1 MMSDRDITI
10 LVIEDELFSRNLLA
24 NILKKQGFNVLLAD
38 SGEQGREIAERQNPD
53 LILLDIIMPGEDG
66 FETCQKLRSNTITSD
81 IPIIFISGVDAVES
95 KVKGL
100 TIGGWDYIT
109 KPYQA
114 AEIQARVKNCLKLRF
129 AYQQIIREQAMRLR
143 QMHEAQQA
151 ILVNPVDI
159 PAANFAVHYLPVLE
173 AGGDFYDVF
182 SIAKGIHG
190 YLVADISGHDLSAS
204 FATSALK
211 ALVRQNSSILH
222 APNETMQI
230 INQIL
235 TSIFR
240 EGQHL
245 TAVYAALNRVHN
257 VLAVVNAGHLP
268 VLFMPKQGEPY
279 WIEANSDILGIFTNA
294 FFETRTV
301 SVTPG
306 DRFFIFSDGL
316 VESFIE
322 PRRTRSQ
329 GMEELWN
336 IAESSR
342 QQNID
347 EATAAIIETFGPN
360 NHHFDDDV
368 LLLGVDI

>member
-1 MMSDRDITI
+1 MSEREITI
-10 LVIEDELFSRNLLA
+10 LVIEDEPFSRDLLV
-24 NILKKQGFNVLLAD
+24 NILARQGFKVLLAD
-38 SGEQGREIAERQNPD
+38 CGEKGREIAGLEIPH
-53 LILLDIIMPGEDG
+53 LILLDINMPGEDG
-66 FETCQKLRSNTITSD
+66 FETCKKLKLQKNTSD
-81 IPIIFISGVDAVES
+81 IPIIFVSGVEDVKS

-114 AEIQARVKNCLKLRF
+114 AEVEARVKNCLKLRF
-129 AYQQIIREQAMRLR
+129 AYQQVISEQAQRLQ

-151 ILVNPVDI
+151 ILVNPAEI
-159 PAANFAVHYLPVLE
+159 PEANFAVYYLPVLE

-182 SIAKGIHG
+182 AIAKGIYG

-211 ALVRQNSSILH
+211 ALVRQNSSILY
-222 APNETMQI
+222 APNETVHI

-235 TSIFR
+235 TSIFQ

-268 VLFMPKQGEPY
+268 LLFMPQQGEPY
-279 WIEANSDILGIFTNA
+279 WVEANSDILGIFVDA
-294 FFETRTV
+294 FFETRTISV
-301 SVTPG
+301 SAG
-306 DRFFIFSDGL
+306 DRFYLFSDGL

-322 PRRTRSQ
+322 PQRTRTQ
-329 GMEELWN
+329 GMDKFRQAAIL
-336 IAESSR
+336 SR
-342 QQNID
+342 QLNIT
-347 EATAAIIETFGPN
+347 EATAAIIKAFSPAGHT
-360 NHHFDDDV
+360 FDDDV